1 MLSVREQKACFD
13 MLRLGAIWSSC
24 SPDFGSSS
32 VIHRFKQIEPKG
44 LFAVDGYQYNGNIFD
59 MRPIIAELQKL
70 LPTLQKTTNALRR
83 ATQHS
88 FP

>member
-1 MLSVREQKACFD
+1 MLSVHEQKACFD
-13 MLRLGAIWSSC
+13 MLSLGAIWSSC

-32 VIHRFKQIEPKG
+32 VIDRFKQIEPKV
-44 LFAVDGYQYNGNIFD
+44 LFAVDGYQYNGNTFD
-59 MRPIIAELQKL
+59 RRPIIAELQNL
-70 LPTLQKTTNALRR
+70 LPTLQKTANALRR